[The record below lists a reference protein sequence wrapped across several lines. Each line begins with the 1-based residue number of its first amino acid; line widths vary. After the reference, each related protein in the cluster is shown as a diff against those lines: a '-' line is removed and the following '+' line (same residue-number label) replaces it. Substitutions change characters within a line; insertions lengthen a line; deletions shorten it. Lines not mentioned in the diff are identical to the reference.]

1 MAHFIEKTLC
11 SSDWVLIITAKAM
24 SVLPNNDF
32 FDIDKQKD
40 CSFLKNHLR
49 QWFKFISVNSFP
61 FLKKMFFNTT

>member
-49 QWFKFISVNSFP
+49 Q
-61 FLKKMFFNTT
+61 